1 MPLLPHRYK
10 IIGISLLPLSLIAAY
25 FYYFGGK
32 PGIFNLPVFAIVTSY
47 LETRT
52 MVVAQT
58 NILDEVAVILFI
70 ISLIFIGFSSLKNE
84 NDDITRMRMKSLL
97 YSVYISSIIWI
108 ISIVLI
114 FGWAIFISSSFV
126 FILFLVLN
134 ILIFNYLKFI
144 NHKIPDHEN

>member
-1 MPLLPHRYK
+1 MPLLPNRYK
-10 IIGISLLPLSLIAAY
+10 TIGIFLLPISLIAAY

-32 PGIFNLPVFAIVTSY
+32 PGIFNLPVFAIVSSY

-52 MVVAQT
+52 MVMAQT

-70 ISLIFIGFSSLKNE
+70 ISLIFIGFSSQKNE
-84 NDDITRMRMKSLL
+84 NDVIIRIRMKSLI
-97 YSVYISSIIWI
+97 YSAYISSIIWI

-126 FILFLVLN
+126 FILFLILN

-144 NHKIPDHEN
+144 NNKIPDHEN